1 MADSISSSL
10 LVAMPQLG
18 DPNFRRSVVQLVH
31 HDAEGAFGLVVN
43 RKSELTAREI
53 CADHDIQWAG
63 RDPGA
68 VGFGGPVQ
76 QETGWLLLGEDGPD
90 ELAGA
95 SPIADG
101 IRFAPATLDALRCLA
116 PSPPQ
121 PLRLYLG
128 YAGWGPGQLEAELE
142 QDSWIVEPAL
152 PGDVFVADADGL
164 WSDVLR
170 RKGGPYAVLALMPP
184 DPSLN

>member
-1 MADSISSSL
+1 MVDSISSSL

-90 ELAGA
+90 ELASA

-128 YAGWGPGQLEAELE
+128 YAGWGPGQLEDELT
-142 QDSWIVEPAL
+142 QGAWLLVPTAAPL
-152 PGDVFVADADGL
+152 VFGGWGEEVWLA
-164 WSDVLR
+164 SLR
-170 RKGGPYAVLALMPP
+170 AIGV
-184 DPSLN
+184 DPSTLVPTPGVH